1 MQIAVGSDEPY
12 ASDSVLVREL
22 ELRGHTVIPFGALNT
37 GTEQPWVA
45 VARETASCVP
55 QRADEAILLCW
66 SGTGVTMAANKLPG
80 IRAALCSDAQT
91 ATAAR
96 VWNHANVL
104 CLAHRTLSIDL
115 LKEILDAW
123 FAPCDRVV
131 GSTGAAQLDALD
143 RDTRKRDTR
152 TC

>member
-1 MQIAVGSDEPY
+1 MKIAVGSDEPY
-12 ASDSVLVREL
+12 ETDRALVRAL
-22 ELRGHTVIPFGALNT
+22 ELRGHAVVAFGALST
-37 GTEQPWVA
+37 GAEHPWVA

-55 QRADEAILLCW
+55 ERADEAILLCW

-104 CLAHRTLSIDL
+104 CLAHRTLSADVL
-115 LKEILDAW
+115 NEILDAW
-123 FAPCDRVV
+123 FAPYDPAI
-131 GSTGAAQLDALD
+131 GSAGVSRLDALD
-143 RDTRKRDTR
+143 RDTR

>member
-1 MQIAVGSDEPY
+1 MKIAVGSDEPY
-12 ASDSVLVREL
+12 ASDTVLVQEL
-22 ELRGHTVIPFGALNT
+22 ERRGHIVIPFGAAHT
-37 GTEQPWVA
+37 GTEHPWVA
-45 VARETASCVP
+45 VARDAASCVP
-55 QRADEAILLCW
+55 KRADEAILLCW

-80 IRAALCSDAQT
+80 IRAALCADAQT

-104 CLAHRTLSIDL
+104 CLAHRTLSVDM

-123 FAPCDRVV
+123 FAPYDR
-131 GSTGAAQLDALD
+131 AQGLSGVAHLDALD
-143 RDTRKRDTR
+143 RESR

>member
-1 MQIAVGSDEPY
+1 MKIAVGSDEPY
-12 ASDSVLVREL
+12 EIDLVLVRAL
-22 ELRGHTVIPFGALNT
+22 ELRGHTVILFGAPHT
-37 GTEQPWVA
+37 GTEHPWVD

-55 QRADEAILLCW
+55 ERADEAILLCW

-80 IRAALCSDAQT
+80 IRAALCSDAPT
-91 ATAAR
+91 TTAAR

-104 CLAHRTLSIDL
+104 CLAHRTLSADV

-123 FAPCDRVV
+123 FTPYDPAI
-131 GSTGAAQLDALD
+131 GSAGVAQLDALD
-143 RDTRKRDTR
+143 RDTR